1 MRHGR
6 NRGERK
12 GDVTETNREDN
23 MPLIAFLIITAV
35 ILGISIV
42 GMLTEPSQ
50 PMLGE
55 DSGYDALDSGREP
68 IGRTPDIP
76 AARRA

>member
-1 MRHGR
+1 
-6 NRGERK
+6 
-12 GDVTETNREDN
+12 VTETNKEDD
-23 MPLIAFLIITAV
+23 MPLIAFLIMTAV

-50 PMLGE
+50 AMVDE
-55 DSGYDALDSGREP
+55 DSGYDGLDSGREP
-68 IGRTPDIP
+68 IRKTPDMP

>member
-1 MRHGR
+1 
-6 NRGERK
+6 
-12 GDVTETNREDN
+12 VTETNKEDN
-23 MPLIAFLIITAV
+23 MPLIAFLIMTAV

-55 DSGYDALDSGREP
+55 DSGYDGLDGGQEP
-68 IGRTPDIP
+68 TRRTPDIP